1 MKLPE
6 KIQRERKKMGL
17 SQEKLAEKIG
27 VSRQAITKWE
37 NGLASPELEK
47 IVSLSECFKVSTD
60 YLLKDNITEPTPPQE
75 SALKGNKRMSWRTW
89 LGGKFVWNI
98 GALYLYYGVLS
109 GSFFLIFGE

>member
-89 LGGKFVWNI
+89 LCIMATFC
-98 GALYLYYGVLS
+98 
-109 GSFFLIFGE
+109 SFSYFGNDRKRCPFNRI

>member
-1 MKLPE
+1 MSYPKRFKGNE
-6 KIQRERKKMGL
+6 KDGTVPGETRR
-17 SQEKLAEKIG
+17 KIG

-75 SALKGNKRMSWRTW
+75 SALKGKQANVMENVAWR
-89 LGGKFVWNI
+89 KFVWNI
-98 GALYLYYGVLS
+98 GADYICIMATFC
-109 GSFFLIFGE
+109 SFSYFRE